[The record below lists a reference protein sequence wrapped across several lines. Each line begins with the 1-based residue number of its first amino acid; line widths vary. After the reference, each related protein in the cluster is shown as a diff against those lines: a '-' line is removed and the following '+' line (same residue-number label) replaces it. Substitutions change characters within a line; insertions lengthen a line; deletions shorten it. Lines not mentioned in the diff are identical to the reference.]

1 MKKAVG
7 IFLILLC
14 CINQRVEA
22 ANQPS
27 VGPIHHEIYISPTG
41 DDKNLGTKSKPFRT
55 LRKAS
60 EVAQPGTTVYIRGG
74 IYYEQLI
81 ISRSGTKQEPIIFRN
96 YKSEKPLISVE
107 KIKQSTQ
114 IDCFLI
120 NYLPVSAKR

>member
-41 DDKNLGTKSKPFRT
+41 TTKT
-55 LRKAS
+55 
-60 EVAQPGTTVYIRGG
+60 
-74 IYYEQLI
+74 
-81 ISRSGTKQEPIIFRN
+81 
-96 YKSEKPLISVE
+96 
-107 KIKQSTQ
+107 
-114 IDCFLI
+114 
-120 NYLPVSAKR
+120 